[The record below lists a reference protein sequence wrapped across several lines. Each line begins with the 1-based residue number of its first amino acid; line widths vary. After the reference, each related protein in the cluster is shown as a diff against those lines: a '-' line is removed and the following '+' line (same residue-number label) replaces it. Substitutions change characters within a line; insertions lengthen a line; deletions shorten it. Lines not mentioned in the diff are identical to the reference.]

1 MINKIMINKLL
12 RNFVFS
18 ISVLAL
24 FSCATVDKRFADPED
39 AVHPGVQVFLDYQ
52 KSINSESEFDDE
64 MQLFFSEAGR
74 RRIQATQGWNRLV
87 YSSSFRALKWGS
99 CDDISILK
107 QSSNSILVS
116 CKGPFTYRSAFGFS
130 RQETMHLRVNVRKV
144 GQGWYVDTAGMT
156 HTMDGGNSVPRS
168 IGLKFPK

>member
-39 AVHPGVQVFLDYQ
+39 AVHLGVQVFLDYQ

-87 YSSSFRALKWGS
+87 YSSSFRALKWARS
-99 CDDISILK
+99 RR
-107 QSSNSILVS
+107 SNLIPLPMLPK
-116 CKGPFTYRSAFGFS
+116 CRW
-130 RQETMHLRVNVRKV
+130 RLNQR
-144 GQGWYVDTAGMT
+144 
-156 HTMDGGNSVPRS
+156 
-168 IGLKFPK
+168 LKFQATAVRALPPRRF

>member
-1 MINKIMINKLL
+1 MSNTVMIKKMS
-12 RNFVFS
+12 RNLVVLM
-18 ISVLAL
+18 SVLAL
-24 FSCATVDKRFADPED
+24 FSCVTVDERFADPED
-39 AVHPGVQVFLDYQ
+39 AIHPGMQVFLNYQ
-52 KSINSESEFDDE
+52 KVINSDSEFDDE
-64 MQLFFSEAGR
+64 IQLFFSEAGR
-74 RRIQATQGWNRLV
+74 KRIQATQGWNRLV

-144 GQGWYVDTAGMT
+144 GQGWYIDTAGLT

-168 IGLKFPK
+168 TGLKFSK

>member
-18 ISVLAL
+18 ISILAL
-24 FSCATVDKRFADPED
+24 FSCATVDKRFTDPED

-107 QSSNSILVS
+107 RSLNSILVS

-130 RQETMHLRVNVRKV
+130 SQEMMHLRVNVRKV
-144 GQGWYVDTAGMT
+144 GQGWYIDTAGMT

-168 IGLKFPK
+168 TGIKFSG